1 MKGARSGN
9 LTVVQMLMKKK
20 EQWDL
25 GHRNAVRDT
34 IEA

>member
-9 LTVVQMLMKKK
+9 LTVVQMLMKK